1 MNFLYPSFLFGL
13 LAISIPIII
22 HLFNFQKP
30 KKVLFT
36 NVKFL
41 KVVKENTSTRLKLKH
56 LLILLSR
63 IGFILFLVLA
73 FAQPFIESKNS
84 EAIKGDQQ
92 VSLYL
97 DNSFSMENEL
107 EDGKAIDIGVKSIE
121 ALTSLYSP
129 NTKYTLLTNEFEGK
143 DLFFRNK
150 EKILER
156 TTEIKPSNVF
166 RDLRSVYLREIQ
178 TTERLSSNSTQKIFW
193 FSDFQKS
200 TSGDLSKLNLDSVN
214 QFYLVPIQN
223 KKSSNVFIDSVW
235 LTTPFL
241 KQQENNTLEIQ
252 VYNDGDKD
260 IKDLTLKFYIDN
272 TQVSTASVNI
282 PAKTGAKTNFQF
294 NINKEG
300 QKKCK
305 ITFED
310 YPINFDNEYYF
321 ILNVSPK
328 IKILHL
334 FDEENKYLS
343 DVYTNE
349 DIFSIQNDKIGQF
362 DYSLIPVSNLIII
375 DAVRSI
381 PASLVEPLKLFLRS
395 GGSILFIPSDKADQ
409 PSYEKFFTDFS
420 LPKVSIVKT
429 DTASQKVN
437 YQMLPPD
444 LNNPFFKNIFDK
456 STSGKIDMPFA
467 FPKMQWS
474 GKGQGLLTLKNNTP
488 FLSVFDFDKGKIY
501 LESTPMENAY
511 TNFQNHSIFVPVL
524 YKIAFNSISE
534 SERLSYSL
542 QEGVINVD
550 LSEKD
555 VPQIYTLTSDN
566 FKVIP
571 DQRVIGRKLII
582 ELPKEHMK
590 AGFYELT
597 ANNVTERILA
607 FNYGK
612 EESHLEFFSSE
623 DLKKAFS
630 QYKNVHI
637 YDVKSSNEFITGFKK
652 DNIGIPLWKY
662 SLILSLIFLL
672 IEILLIRFL

>member
-1 MNFLYPSFLFGL
+1 MSFLYPSFLFGL

-41 KVVKENTSTRLKLKH
+41 KVVKENTSTKLKLKH

-121 ALTSLYSP
+121 ALTGLYSP

-178 TTERLSSNSTQKIFW
+178 TADRLSNTQKVFW

-200 TSGDLSKLNLDSVN
+200 TIGDLSKLNLDSVN

-223 KKSSNVFIDSVW
+223 KNSSNVFIDSVW

-260 IKDLTLKFYIDN
+260 VKDLALKFYIDN
-272 TQVSTASVNI
+272 TQVSTASVNV
-282 PAKTGAKTNFQF
+282 PAKSGAKTNFQF

-375 DAVRSI
+375 DAVKSI
-381 PASLVEPLKLFLRS
+381 PASLVEPLKVFLRN

-456 STSGKIDMPFA
+456 SSSGKIDMPFA
-467 FPKMQWS
+467 YPKMQWS
-474 GKGQGLLTLKNNTP
+474 GKGQALLTLKNNTP

-501 LESTPMENAY
+501 LESAPMENAY

-550 LSEKD
+550 LNEKD
-555 VPQIYTLTSDN
+555 VPQIYTLTADN

-571 DQRVIGRKLII
+571 DQRVVGRKLII

-590 AGFYELT
+590 AGFYELM
-597 ANNVTERILA
+597 ANNESERILA

-612 EESHLEFFSSE
+612 EESYLEFFSSD

-652 DNIGIPLWKY
+652 DNIGVPLWKY